1 MAFGWSRKM
10 LEAGDKAP
18 GFTLTDLD
26 GNPRS
31 LGDLT
36 ANGPVLLAFFKVSCP
51 VCQFTLPFLER
62 FHQGKVNVVA
72 ISQDDAA
79 STREFNREFGLTFPS
94 LLDGP
99 GYPASNG
106 FGISHVPSLFVVEPD
121 GSVSWALDG
130 FNKSELSD
138 LGVRFGVKPFRPNEY
153 VPEWKAG

>member
-1 MAFGWSRKM
+1 M
-10 LEAGDKAP
+10 LQAGDKAP
-18 GFTLTDLD
+18 EFTLPDLE
-26 GNPRS
+26 GGRQS
-31 LGDLT
+31 LADLV

-62 FHQGKVNVVA
+62 FHQSKVNVMG

-79 STREFNREFGLTFPS
+79 LTREFNQEFGITFPALIDS
-94 LLDGP
+94 R

-106 FGISHVPSLFVVEPD
+106 FGISHVPSLFLVQPD

-130 FNKSELSD
+130 FNKRELTD
-138 LGVRFGVKPFRPNEY
+138 LGALYGVIPFRQAEY